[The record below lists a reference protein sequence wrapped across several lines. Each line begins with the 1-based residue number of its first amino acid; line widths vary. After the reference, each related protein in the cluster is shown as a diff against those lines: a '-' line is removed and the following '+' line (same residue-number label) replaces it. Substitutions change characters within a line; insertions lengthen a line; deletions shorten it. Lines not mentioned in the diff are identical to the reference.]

1 MTTFFGLRT
10 VVAALMMTI
19 AAAAFLPD
27 QAKAQDASI
36 TLRVGKVGFIVGAS
50 GGNGVLSYRGQQYP
64 LSVAGMSVGL
74 TIGAAEA
81 DLVGDVYNLRRVSDI
96 EGIYTAIESSM
107 TAGGG
112 EGEMRLKNSNGV
124 EIFLHGKQAG
134 IEASLATSGVQIS
147 LR

>member
-10 VVAALMMTI
+10 IVAALMMTI
-19 AAAAFLPD
+19 AAGAFLPD
-27 QAKAQDASI
+27 QAKAQDATIS
-36 TLRVGKVGFIVGAS
+36 LRVGKVGFIVGAS
-50 GGNGVLSYRGQQYP
+50 GGNGTLAYRGQHYP

-81 DLVGDVYNLRRVSDI
+81 DLVGDVYNLRRASDI
-96 EGIYTAIESSM
+96 EGIYTAIESSV

-112 EGEMRLKNSNGV
+112 QGEMRLKNSKGV

-134 IEASLATSGVQIS
+134 IEASLATSGMQIS